1 MYIATITNRKALM
14 LKTVRT
20 KITSKTT
27 SHPVL
32 NELFKTGAVIV
43 GALLVAV
50 GLELFLVPNGFLDG
64 GVVGISI
71 ILTEFIHLPLG
82 VFIGI
87 LNLPFLF
94 IAYKHSGWRTA
105 IRTALGIATL
115 SAGTIILHQLHAEPL
130 TREFILALGYGGLLL
145 GVGVGLALRYGGAL
159 DGTEIL
165 AVSLSNRINMGIDQI
180 ILIINFFIFVV
191 AAFVFTPERAMASFL
206 LFYIVVTPIIKKVM
220 EGEDGTKTVQILS
233 TKHSEITEAIHE
245 KLNKK
250 VTLIDAHK
258 DDLLPGHELKILFTF
273 VARVEE
279 SALAE
284 TVEKIDPDAI
294 IVFSDVANIRGGMF
308 NKNKH
313 H

>member
-1 MYIATITNRKALM
+1 MLNKARVARM
-14 LKTVRT
+14 KIST
-20 KITSKTT
+20 KAK

-32 NELFKTGAVIV
+32 DEVFKTTAVIL

-71 ILTEFIHLPLG
+71 ILTKYIALPLG
-82 VFIGI
+82 AFIGI

-94 IAYKHSGWRTA
+94 IAYRHSGWRTA
-105 IRTALGIATL
+105 IRTAIGIATL
-115 SAGTIILHQLHAEPL
+115 SAGTILLHEIHAEPL
-130 TREFILALGYGGLLL
+130 TTEFTLALGYGGLLL

-165 AVSLSNRINMGIDQI
+165 AVSLSNRMNLGIDQI
-180 ILIINFFIFVV
+180 ILVINFFIFVV
-191 AAFVFTPERAMASFL
+191 AAVVFTPERAMASFL

-220 EGEDGTKTVQILS
+220 EGGDETKAVQIFS
-233 TKHSEITEAIHE
+233 TKHAEITDAIHQ

-250 VTLIDAHK
+250 VVLIDAHK
-258 DDLLPGHELKILFTF
+258 DDLLPDHNLKILMTF
-273 VARVEE
+273 VPRVEE
-279 SALAE
+279 SAIVE
-284 TVEKIDPDAI
+284 TVEEIDPDAI
-294 IVFSDVANIRGGMF
+294 IVFSDVASIRGGMF
-308 NKNKH
+308 SKNKH

>member
-1 MYIATITNRKALM
+1 MLNKARVARM
-14 LKTVRT
+14 KIST
-20 KITSKTT
+20 KAK

-32 NELFKTGAVIV
+32 NEIFKTTAVIL

-71 ILTEFIHLPLG
+71 ILTKYIALPLG
-82 VFIGI
+82 AFIGI

-94 IAYKHSGWRTA
+94 IAYRHSGWRTA
-105 IRTALGIATL
+105 CRTAIGIATL
-115 SAGTIILHQLHAEPL
+115 SAGTILLHEIHAEPL
-130 TREFILALGYGGLLL
+130 TTEFTLALGYGGLLL

-165 AVSLSNRINMGIDQI
+165 AVSLSNRMNLGIDQI
-180 ILIINFFIFVV
+180 ILVINFFIFVV
-191 AAFVFTPERAMASFL
+191 AAVVFTPERAMASFL

-220 EGEDGTKTVQILS
+220 EGGDETKAVQIFS
-233 TKHSEITEAIHE
+233 TKYAEITEAIHQ

-250 VTLIDAHK
+250 VVLIDAHK
-258 DDLLPGHELKILFTF
+258 DDLLPDHNLKILMTF
-273 VARVEE
+273 VPRVEE
-279 SALAE
+279 SAIVE
-284 TVEKIDPDAI
+284 TVEEIDPDAI
-294 IVFSDVANIRGGMF
+294 IVFSDVASIRGGMF
-308 NKNKH
+308 SKNKH